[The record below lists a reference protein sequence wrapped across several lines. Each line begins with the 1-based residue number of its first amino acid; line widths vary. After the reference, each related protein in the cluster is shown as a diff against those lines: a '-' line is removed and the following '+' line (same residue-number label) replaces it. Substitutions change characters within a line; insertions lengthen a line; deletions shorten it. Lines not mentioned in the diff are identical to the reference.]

1 MKITWKELLV
11 GLLLLAVVVRAGPQ
25 GPDRIQA
32 GNDLVRVLNGKDVF
46 LATISDTA
54 GGTPTAVTVEA
65 GANIA
70 VICSNAGFVIVL
82 PSTDPNAVTS
92 KMIDCSAGEKIAL
105 GFLGPSDTQV
115 SYESAS
121 GAGTAKVFQ
130 RF

>member
-1 MKITWKELLV
+1 MKIRWQELALV
-11 GLLLLAVVVRAGPQ
+11 LMGVALVVFAGPM
-25 GPDRIQA
+25 GPDRTLA

-46 LATISDTA
+46 VNTISDTA

-82 PSTDPNAVTS
+82 PATDPNAVSS
-92 KMIDCSAGEKIAL
+92 KMIDCAAGEKIAL

-130 RF
+130 RY